1 MTKDENRL
9 NRHLD
14 YKEAD
19 RLRKPAIAA
28 TALQVTYVG
37 EGGTIKHATI
47 PKGTPVWY
55 LMSVEWPY
63 LKEGKVAH
71 KPYVLI
77 CNTLT
82 EGHAVTVKPN
92 QVELYQDYL
101 SKVGP
106 VPLTAVERYL
116 DYTKEYM
123 RLGQIVESIKELEG
137 YDPCQHCKPDS
148 VTGNCPCDNG
158 YPCEHMW
165 VPGKGK

>member
-1 MTKDENRL
+1 MPTNESRL
-9 NRHLD
+9 NKNLD

-19 RLRKPAIAA
+19 KLRKPAI
-28 TALQVTYVG
+28 TTTDLQVTYVG
-37 EGGTIKHATI
+37 EGGKKKHVTI

-55 LMSVEWPY
+55 LMSVDWPY

-101 SKVGP
+101 SQVGP
-106 VPLTAVERYL
+106 VPLTVIELYL
-116 DYTKEYM
+116 NYRKEFA
-123 RLGQIVESIKELEG
+123 RLGQIVEGIKELEE
-137 YDPCQHCKPDS
+137 YNPCQHCRADS
-148 VTGNCPCDNG
+148 ITGNHPCDNG
-158 YPCEHMW
+158 YICEHR
-165 VPGKGK
+165 

>member
-1 MTKDENRL
+1 MTNDENRL
-9 NRHLD
+9 NRRMS
-14 YKEAD
+14 YEEAD
-19 RLRKPAIAA
+19 RLRKPAIAT

-37 EGGTIKHATI
+37 EGWTKKHATI

-92 QVELYQDYL
+92 QVELYHDYIK
-101 SKVGP
+101 KVGP
-106 VPLTAVERYL
+106 VSLAAVERYL
-116 DYTKEYM
+116 NYRKEFA
-123 RLGQIVESIKELEG
+123 RLGQIVEGIKELEG
-137 YDPCQHCKPDS
+137 YDPC
-148 VTGNCPCDNG
+148 DNG
-158 YPCEHMW
+158 YICEHMYI
-165 VPGKGK
+165 PGKDK